1 MEEPLKLRRADFSS
15 KLLFSGL
22 CDILNPATM
31 VRRSCQQSAQSP
43 LGQGT
48 ETSEGLRGGPY
59 SPEDR
64 GTKAEPGWNNKCGS
78 GSYPGAQPDS
88 RRATWGHA
96 ASRHLKALTRVAE
109 EGAVAGWGTARWLG
123 DDCPSRGPFL
133 ETQGGLRLVVVNV
146 SALDDNSP
154 GGSRGYSCVI
164 LGK

>member
-1 MEEPLKLRRADFSS
+1 LEEPLKLRRADFSS

-64 GTKAEPGWNNKCGS
+64 GTKAEPGWKNKCGS
-78 GSYPGAQPDS
+78 GSYPRRQLDS
-88 RRATWGHA
+88 RRTMWGHT

-109 EGAVAGWGTARWLG
+109 EGTVAGWGYCPVAWGRLSESGTLLG
-123 DDCPSRGPFL
+123 DA
-133 ETQGGLRLVVVNV
+133 GGAPIGHGECECFR
-146 SALDDNSP
+146 
-154 GGSRGYSCVI
+154 R
-164 LGK
+164 